1 MRFISKLTMAVAAIF
16 FAVSV
21 SAQEVKENSS
31 DTRLMKNV
39 VTLGVLE
46 NGMVLHDWEWNDTAI
61 QLSPKCGLSVTEGG
75 YPSEGLIAQDVEAIY
90 PDAVVVD
97 ADGYLVIDIPMLA
110 EQDELIAKM
119 VMEGGAD
126 VVGLFKKAKKASKT
140 VRNPFTKAGRR
151 VGTSLSDMRLKQ
163 DITKIGTHR
172 NGLAIYT
179 WAWNDL
185 ARSLGIVDV
194 PTVGFMAQ
202 EAQVLYPQHVTQ
214 DASGYLMLNY
224 AALNSI

>member
-1 MRFISKLTMAVAAIF
+1 MRFISKFAMAVAAIF
-16 FAVSV
+16 FALSV

-39 VTLGVLE
+39 VTVGVLE
-46 NGMVLHDWEWNDTAI
+46 NGMVIHDWEWNDTAR
-61 QLSPKCGLSVTEGG
+61 QLSSKYGLSVEEGG

-126 VVGLFKKAKKASKT
+126 VVNKWWK
-140 VRNPFTKAGRR
+140 RINM
-151 VGTSLSDMRLKQ
+151 SDMRLKQ

-172 NGLAIYT
+172 NGLSMYT

-185 ARSLGIVDV
+185 ARSLGIVDA

-202 EAQVLYPQHVTQ
+202 EAQVLYPQHVTK

>member
-1 MRFISKLTMAVAAIF
+1 MRFISKFAMAVAAIF
-16 FAVSV
+16 FALSV

-39 VTLGVLE
+39 VTVGVLE
-46 NGMVLHDWEWNDTAI
+46 NGMVIHDWEWNDTAR
-61 QLSPKCGLSVTEGG
+61 QLSSKYGLSVEEGG

-90 PDAVVVD
+90 PDAVMVD

-126 VVGLFKKAKKASKT
+126 VVNKWWK
-140 VRNPFTKAGRR
+140 RINM
-151 VGTSLSDMRLKQ
+151 SDMRLKQ

-172 NGLAIYT
+172 NGLSMYT

-185 ARSLGIVDV
+185 ARSLGIVDA

-202 EAQVLYPQHVTQ
+202 EAQVLYPQHVTK

>member
-1 MRFISKLTMAVAAIF
+1 MRFVSKMAMTVAAIF

-61 QLSPKCGLSVTEGG
+61 QLSPKYGLSVTEGG

-90 PDAVVVD
+90 PDAVIVD
-97 ADGYLVIDIPMLA
+97 ADGYLVIDVPMLA

-126 VVGLFKKAKKASKT
+126 VVVGL
-140 VRNPFTKAGRR
+140 GEEC
-151 VGTSLSDMRLKQ
+151 Q
-163 DITKIGTHR
+163 DIYELWQDDGEAW
-172 NGLAIYT
+172 LAEI
-179 WAWNDL
+179 
-185 ARSLGIVDV
+185 I
-194 PTVGFMAQ
+194 AQ
-202 EAQVLYPQHVTQ
+202 KLVMMCMGMTLR
-214 DASGYLMLNY
+214 
-224 AALNSI
+224 

>member
-1 MRFISKLTMAVAAIF
+1 MRLFSLLPMTLAAIF
-16 FAVSV
+16 FAGSV

-39 VTLGVLE
+39 VTVGVLE
-46 NGMVLHDWEWNDTAI
+46 NGMVIHDWEWNDTAR
-61 QLSPKCGLSVTEGG
+61 QLSSKYGLSVTEGG

-126 VVGLFKKAKKASKT
+126 VVGFMRRAREY
-140 VRNPFTKAGRR
+140 VRPMTRR
-151 VGTSLSDMRLKQ
+151 QHERNR
-163 DITKIGTHR
+163 KIRGM
-172 NGLAIYT
+172 
-179 WAWNDL
+179 D
-185 ARSLGIVDV
+185 
-194 PTVGFMAQ
+194 
-202 EAQVLYPQHVTQ
+202 
-214 DASGYLMLNY
+214 
-224 AALNSI
+224 

>member
-1 MRFISKLTMAVAAIF
+1 MRFISKFAMAVAAIF
-16 FAVSV
+16 FALSV

-39 VTLGVLE
+39 VTVGVLE
-46 NGMVLHDWEWNDTAI
+46 NGMVIHDWEWNDTAR
-61 QLSPKCGLSVTEGG
+61 QLSSKYGLSVEEGG

-126 VVGLFKKAKKASKT
+126 VVNKWWK
-140 VRNPFTKAGRR
+140 RINM
-151 VGTSLSDMRLKQ
+151 SDMRLKQ

-172 NGLAIYT
+172 NGLSMYT

-185 ARSLGIVDV
+185 ARSLGIVDA

>member
-1 MRFISKLTMAVAAIF
+1 MTVAAIF

-61 QLSPKCGLSVTEGG
+61 QLSPKYGLSVTEGG
-75 YPSEGLIAQDVEAIY
+75 YHSVGLIAQDVEAIY

-126 VVGLFKKAKKASKT
+126 VVNEARKGVVIDTEFHHVPLDMEDDGGDYFVDDREKNGEGWLEDEARPMSKRTTLDRSDKLINQIPPDIGL
-140 VRNPFTKAGRR
+140 RD
-151 VGTSLSDMRLKQ
+151 SLLDNM
-163 DITKIGTHR
+163 I
-172 NGLAIYT
+172 N
-179 WAWNDL
+179 
-185 ARSLGIVDV
+185 SLQIK
-194 PTVGFMAQ
+194 
-202 EAQVLYPQHVTQ
+202 LR
-214 DASGYLMLNY
+214 
-224 AALNSI
+224 